1 MLVALVTSACRVDT
15 AVDVVVEDDGSGT
28 VAVVVTLDEEA
39 ASKLPDLDDE
49 LRTEDLRAAGWRI
62 EGPRP
67 TEGGGARI
75 VATRD
80 FDAPEQLGPIM
91 RQLGPPFRD
100 FRLERA
106 DGFAET
112 TYDLRGTVDLS
123 RGIESFGD
131 DELRQLLGG
140 SSFGRTPEALALEAG
155 RPLAEALRFQIGVD
169 LPGRADEGSVT
180 TWAPQLGGTP
190 VAVRATSTDRDTVA
204 IVAAG
209 ATGAAALL
217 AVATLVLV
225 LTGKLGTRRR
235 NRRIWLEPEPHHR
248 RLERFPK
255 VKPDEVGGVRV
266 RRED

>member
-1 MLVALVTSACRVDT
+1 MVALAASACQVDT
-15 AVDVVVEDDGSGT
+15 AVDVVVEDDGSGA

-39 ASKLPDLDDE
+39 ASKLPDLGDE
-49 LRTEDLRAAGWRI
+49 LVTEDLREAGWRI
-62 EGPRP
+62 RGPRP
-67 TEGGGARI
+67 VEGGARI
-75 VATRD
+75 HATRT
-80 FDAPEQLGPIM
+80 FDSPEQLGPIM

-100 FRLERA
+100 FRLERT
-106 DGFAET
+106 DGFAEA
-112 TYDLRGTVDLS
+112 TYELRGTVDLS
-123 RGIESFGD
+123 GGVESFGD

-155 RPLAEALRFQIGVD
+155 RPLAEALRFQLGVD
-169 LPGRADEGSVT
+169 LPGRVEEGSET
-180 TWAPQLGGTP
+180 TWSPQLGGPP
-190 VAVRATSTDRDTVA
+190 VSVRSTSTERDTLA
-204 IVAAG
+204 IVTA
-209 ATGAAALL
+209 GAAALAVLL

-255 VKPDEVGGVRV
+255 VQPDEVGGVRV